1 MTHLL
6 DTSALLAH
14 YLAEPGAT
22 RVQALFEDTA
32 VVTGTSILALF
43 EFDLRLHQLG
53 IDAAT
58 RDTELNRYRALLSE
72 IVNVDEAI
80 RNEAVRLRI
89 SAPARASAMDTL
101 IAATASV
108 RGAVL
113 VHRDPHFTAIPTSM
127 LKQEMLPPKS

>member
-22 RVQALFEDTA
+22 RVQSIFEDTT
-32 VVTGTSILALF
+32 VVAATSILALF
-43 EFDLRLHQLG
+43 EFDLRLHQHG

-58 RDTELNRYRALLSE
+58 RDAELKRYRVLLSE
-72 IVNVDEAI
+72 IVNVDDAI
-80 RNEAVRLRI
+80 RAEAVRLRI
-89 SAPARASAMDTL
+89 NATARISAMDTL

-108 RGAVL
+108 HGATL
-113 VHRDPHFTAIPTSM
+113 IHRDPHFTVIPTSL
-127 LKQEMLPPKS
+127 LKQEMLPPK

>member
-22 RVQALFEDTA
+22 RVQALFEDPKVEA
-32 VVTGTSILALF
+32 GTSIVALF

-58 RDTELNRYRALLSE
+58 RDAE
-72 IVNVDEAI
+72 
-80 RNEAVRLRI
+80 
-89 SAPARASAMDTL
+89 
-101 IAATASV
+101 
-108 RGAVL
+108 
-113 VHRDPHFTAIPTSM
+113 
-127 LKQEMLPPKS
+127 

>member
-22 RVQALFEDTA
+22 RVQALFEDSS
-32 VVTGTSILALF
+32 VVAGTSILALF

-53 IDAAT
+53 VDDVT
-58 RDTELNRYRALLSE
+58 RATELNRYRTLLNE
-72 IVNVDEAI
+72 VVNVDEAI
-80 RNEAVRLRI
+80 RSEALHLRI
-89 SAPARASAMDTL
+89 AATTRVSAMDIL

-108 RGAVL
+108 RGATL
-113 VHRDPHFTAIPTSM
+113 IHRDPHFLVIPASG
-127 LKQEMLPPKS
+127 LKQEFLPPK

>member
-6 DTSALLAH
+6 DRSALLAH

-32 VVTGTSILALF
+32 VAAGTSILALF

-53 IDAAT
+53 IEAAT
-58 RDTELNRYRALLSE
+58 RVAELNRYRALLAE
-72 IVNVDEAI
+72 VVNVDEAI
-80 RNEAVRLRI
+80 RSEGVRLRMG
-89 SAPARASAMDTL
+89 ATARASAMDTL

-108 RGAVL
+108 CGAML
-113 VHRDPHFTAIPTSM
+113 VHRDPHFTGIPATM
-127 LKQEMLPPKS
+127 RKQEMLPPKK

>member
-22 RVQALFEDTA
+22 RVQALFEDPMVEA
-32 VVTGTSILALF
+32 GTSIVALF

-58 RDTELNRYRALLSE
+58 RESVVNRYRELLVE
-72 IVNVDEAI
+72 VLNVDELI
-80 RNEAVRLRI
+80 RKEGVHLKI
-89 SAPARASAMDTL
+89 SATARTSAMDTL

-108 RGAVL
+108 CGATL
-113 VHRDPHFTAIPTSM
+113 VHRDLHFTAIPAHM
-127 LKQEMLPPKS
+127 LKQEVLPPKS

>member
-32 VVTGTSILALF
+32 VVAGTSILALF

-58 RDTELNRYRALLSE
+58 RDAELTRHRALLSE

-80 RNEAVRLRI
+80 RSEAVRLRI
-89 SAPARASAMDTL
+89 SATARASAMDTL
-101 IAATASV
+101 IAATAFV
-108 RGAVL
+108 RGAML
-113 VHRDPHFTAIPTSM
+113 IHRDPHFTAISTSV
-127 LKQEMLPPKS
+127 LKQEMLPLK

>member
-22 RVQALFEDTA
+22 RVQALFEDDT
-32 VVTGTSILALF
+32 VVAGTSILTLF
-43 EFDLRLHQLG
+43 EFEMRLHQLG
-53 IDAAT
+53 IGAAT
-58 RDTELNRYRALLSE
+58 RPVEVNRYRALMSE

-80 RNEAVRLRI
+80 RNEGVRLRI
-89 SAPARASAMDTL
+89 GATARASAMDTL

-108 RGAVL
+108 RGATL
-113 VHRDPHFTAIPTSM
+113 VHRDPHFLAIQPSL
-127 LKQEMLPPKS
+127 LKQEMLPPK

>member
-22 RVQALFEDTA
+22 RVQELFEDEA
-32 VVTGTSILALF
+32 VVMGTSVLALF
-43 EFDLRLHQLG
+43 EFELRLHQLG

-58 RDTELNRYRALLSE
+58 RSVELNRYRALLSE

-80 RNEAVRLRI
+80 RSEGVRLRV
-89 SAPARASAMDTL
+89 SATARASAMDTL
-101 IAATASV
+101 IAATASL
-108 RGAVL
+108 RGVTL
-113 VHRDPHFTAIPTSM
+113 IHRDPHFTAIPTSM
-127 LKQEMLPPKS
+127 LKQEMLPPK